1 MDVRF
6 LDVNTAAPEQ
16 LARWEQ
22 WLAPEKRQRIDR
34 LPPKQRLLS
43 VCGDGLAREM
53 LSEMLGIAPAA
64 IVFTENENGKPVTDG
79 AFFSISHSGSLVACA
94 VSDCPVG
101 LDIERIRPVPERLGR
116 ALQPWERTADFWRLW
131 TRREAALKCRGD
143 GLGAWKRSG
152 EEGVTFSAI
161 TAPLGYVAAVCE
173 EK

>member
-6 LDVNTAAPEQ
+6 LDVHTAAPEQ

-53 LSEMLGIAPAA
+53 LAEMLGITPET

-101 LDIERIRPVPERLGR
+101 LDIEHIRPVPPRLSR
-116 ALQPWERTADFWRLW
+116 FLEEEQPEYFWQLW

-161 TAPLGYVAAVCE
+161 TAPLGYVAAVCK